1 MRATVIIATM
11 NRADQ
16 LNGLTLQSLFQQ
28 DTDAFDIVVWDAS
41 ATNETALVCKAYGER
56 VHYCAA
62 PRKGLVKQRNDAVCY
77 AKERLQ
83 ENEIIV
89 FLDDDVVLSKD
100 AISGLLKTFDMHPEI
115 MGVGIPIHGQEIKT
129 NVLKKIAKALFL
141 NFEYSTR
148 YMTAYAYGYQ
158 VQNEKNSS
166 VVNWLSGCSMSFR
179 KHCFDYYAFDERLCK
194 FGGYSL
200 AEDAV
205 FTCTLDR
212 AGKRLMLS
220 DEGSLVHVRDG
231 NSRLDYR
238 KMVASFLYNK
248 NILFHILNRG
258 KSLPI
263 RAFWRMAFCWN
274 EFYNLSSLFGRAI
287 RSSESKAYFE
297 GIRDVIQ
304 ERRMKKK

>member
-16 LNGLTLQSLFQQ
+16 LKRLTLQSLLNQ
-28 DTDAFDIVVWDAS
+28 DSNAFDIVVWDAS
-41 ATNETALVCKAYGER
+41 VTNETALVCKAHGEQI
-56 VHYCAA
+56 HYCSA

-77 AKERLQ
+77 AKEKLP

-89 FLDDDVVLSKD
+89 FLDDDVVLSRN
-100 AISGLLKTFDMHPEI
+100 AISGLLKTYDTHPEI
-115 MGVGIPIHGQEIKT
+115 MGVGIPIKGQEVKT
-129 NVLKKIAKALFL
+129 NRLKKVAKALFL
-141 NFEYSTR
+141 NFEYPTR
-148 YMTAYAYGYQ
+148 HMTAYAYGYQ
-158 VQNEKNSS
+158 VQDEKNSS

-179 KHCFDYYAFDERLCK
+179 KCCFDQYAFDERLCK

-248 NILFHILNRG
+248 NILFHVINRE
-258 KSLPI
+258 KPLLI

-274 EFYNLSSLFGRAI
+274 EFYNLSSLFGRALW
-287 RSSESKAYFE
+287 SGEGKAYFD
-297 GIRDVIQ
+297 GVLDVFR
-304 ERRMKKK
+304 ERRIEK

>member
-16 LNGLTLQSLFQQ
+16 LNRLTLQSLLHQ

-41 ATNETALVCKAYGER
+41 VTNETALVCKAHGER
-56 VHYCAA
+56 VRYCAA
-62 PRKGLVKQRNDAVCY
+62 PRKGLVKQRNDAVSY
-77 AKERLQ
+77 AKENLP
-83 ENEIIV
+83 ENEVIV
-89 FLDDDVVLSKD
+89 FLDDDVVLSEN
-100 AISGLLKTFDMHPEI
+100 AMSGLLKTYDVYPEI
-115 MGVGIPIHGQEIKT
+115 MGVGIPIKGQETKT
-129 NVLKKIAKALFL
+129 NGLKKIAKALFL
-141 NFEYSTR
+141 NFEYPTR
-148 YMTAYAYGYQ
+148 HMTAYAYGYQ
-158 VQNEKNSS
+158 AQNEENSS

-179 KHCFDYYAFDERLCK
+179 KHCFDHYAFDERLCK

-212 AGKRLMLS
+212 VGMHLMLS

-248 NILFHILNRG
+248 NILFQILNQG
-258 KSLPI
+258 KPLPI
-263 RAFWRMAFCWN
+263 RTFWRMAFCWN
-274 EFYNLSSLFGRAI
+274 EFYNLASLFGRAI

-297 GIRDVIQ
+297 GIWEVIQ
-304 ERRMKKK
+304 ERRISKK